1 MSTTINYKIRQC
13 SKCTRNTEYFC
24 KSCPCELCRQC
35 TENHIHDLTTID
47 HDVVVYR
54 DTLNFIPDR
63 NSCVKHGSIGNGLY
77 CKNCQTPACLI
88 CVEHKEHSL
97 LDVKEEFKS
106 ERKRLK
112 EIIHTIKS
120 ATLFQISALKA
131 KITADFKTYHTEFR
145 LRPLK
150 ILINAK
156 KVNDI
161 IEHVQNKS
169 KFDIIHRC
177 LRQKNKM
184 SIYLASIQSY
194 ENIQEQS
201 AMKPIQ
207 FLMSKNKHP
216 RNRTLRNHTSKL
228 LMSQEI
234 NKEMVIQ
241 LFTPIELKQGGKR
254 RVVNEDLLKLMPSPE
269 IHKSLTVTDVDCCYH
284 MSPVTSNLFW
294 TSYIFKLILTDVT
307 GVTCHC
313 RKDLYRDV
321 SFIYGSHTV
330 NKDGDLFFIDRGF
343 DIFKLSK
350 DIKTMKI
357 FIKWNYSTWRPYCVY
372 FAAFTGDLLVGLYDI
387 KSKKGEISRHNH
399 QTGQNTQTFQYEN
412 LDFKPHFITE
422 NTNGDVVVSD
432 AALIAATD
440 REGRPR
446 FRYTGNPS
454 ESGLRTLGLSTD
466 ALSHIL
472 VCDGKT
478 HTVQM
483 IDKDGQFLLHL
494 LIRPFGIFEP
504 CSLSYDANTHCLWVG
519 SFHNSNVC
527 VYKYIT
533 RKIPLNGN
541 HK

>member
-1 MSTTINYKIRQC
+1 MNC
-13 SKCTRNTEYFC
+13 V
-24 KSCPCELCRQC
+24 
-35 TENHIHDLTTID
+35 ENHIHDLTTID

-228 LMSQEI
+228 
-234 NKEMVIQ
+234 
-241 LFTPIELKQGGKR
+241 
-254 RVVNEDLLKLMPSPE
+254 
-269 IHKSLTVTDVDCCYH
+269 
-284 MSPVTSNLFW
+284 
-294 TSYIFKLILTDVT
+294 
-307 GVTCHC
+307 
-313 RKDLYRDV
+313 
-321 SFIYGSHTV
+321 
-330 NKDGDLFFIDRGF
+330 
-343 DIFKLSK
+343 
-350 DIKTMKI
+350 
-357 FIKWNYSTWRPYCVY
+357 
-372 FAAFTGDLLVGLYDI
+372 
-387 KSKKGEISRHNH
+387 
-399 QTGQNTQTFQYEN
+399 
-412 LDFKPHFITE
+412 
-422 NTNGDVVVSD
+422 
-432 AALIAATD
+432 
-440 REGRPR
+440 
-446 FRYTGNPS
+446 
-454 ESGLRTLGLSTD
+454 
-466 ALSHIL
+466 
-472 VCDGKT
+472 
-478 HTVQM
+478 
-483 IDKDGQFLLHL
+483 
-494 LIRPFGIFEP
+494 
-504 CSLSYDANTHCLWVG
+504 
-519 SFHNSNVC
+519 
-527 VYKYIT
+527 
-533 RKIPLNGN
+533 
-541 HK
+541 